1 MVTRTSSTSVAWVR
15 ETLGLAQSRT
25 VCCLCGCMVTHHLV
39 WRRAEAKQNKR
50 HSPSAC
56 AREIASTPSTTAC
69 WTLACP
75 EETVEKTMLHSVSG
89 LATMV
94 RSTSVERYARMC
106 EPRGTARARTANSLF
121 DSGSNN
127 FRNGMSGYLLNKQ
140 RKPGRVSRA
149 NDANNKLIGHGCPIL
164 RLPCTEPWTFV
175 HRRMPCH
182 TSRRAILHR
191 H

>member
-1 MVTRTSSTSVAWVR
+1 MCCSAVAW
-15 ETLGLAQSRT
+15 EHTILSAP
-25 VCCLCGCMVTHHLV
+25 LCG
-39 WRRAEAKQNKR
+39 KQNTIL
-50 HSPSAC
+50 HTC
-56 AREIASTPSTTAC
+56 ARETASSPSTTTC

-89 LATMV
+89 LATMM

-106 EPRGTARARTANSLF
+106 EPRGTARARTANSVF

-140 RKPGRVSRA
+140 RKPGGVSRA
-149 NDANNKLIGHGCPIL
+149 NDENNKLIGHGCPIQWL
-164 RLPCTEPWTFV
+164 LCTEEWTCV
-175 HRRMPCH
+175 HRRMQCH